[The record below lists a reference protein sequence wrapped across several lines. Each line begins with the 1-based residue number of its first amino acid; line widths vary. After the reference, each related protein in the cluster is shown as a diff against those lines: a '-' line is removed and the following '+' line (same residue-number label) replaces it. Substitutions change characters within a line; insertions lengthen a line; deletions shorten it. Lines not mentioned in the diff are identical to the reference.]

1 MPMDDNQFNLLTEKL
16 GLPDGGLSYLD
27 FVAILKGKGIL
38 TAIKHETNL
47 SWKIQNFSLLRKGY
61 W

>member
-1 MPMDDNQFNLLTEKL
+1 MPRDDSQFNLLTEKL

-27 FVAILKGKGIL
+27 FVATLAGKAIL

-47 SWKIQNFSLLRKGY
+47 SWKIQNFSLSRKGY